1 MWHWHTVEHFSALK
15 RHEVRS
21 CDHIN
26 EAWKHYPRW
35 NKPNTKEQILYE
47 STYRTHLEQAKRREA
62 KGKIGQTS
70 QWRRGR
76 RERSYCLTNSYK
88 TNKNTFCFPH
98 CLLITPLSELL
109 KGLFVLFSGGGG
121 GCLLVSFWLYHVACG
136 ILTPQPGTEP
146 QATAVKMPSS
156 NHWTP
161 RAFPINALLLI

>member
-109 KGLFVLFSGGGG
+109 KGLFVLFGGGG
-121 GCLLVSFWLYHVACG
+121 GLFIGVFL
-136 ILTPQPGTEP
+136 
-146 QATAVKMPSS
+146 AVPRGLWNLNSPTRD
-156 NHWTP
+156 WTP
-161 RAFPINALLLI
+161 GHSSENAKF